1 MLIPKK
7 SYLCE
12 QMFYVLSLH
21 PCLVV
26 KHQIPEDVNLLIHVP
41 VDSGLVSVNI
51 YQMFGFI
58 TRVDKAIWP
67 P

>member
-1 MLIPKK
+1 
-7 SYLCE
+7 
-12 QMFYVLSLH
+12 MFYVLSLH

-41 VDSGLVSVNI
+41 VNSGLVSVKI
-51 YQMFGFI
+51 YQMFGFLN
-58 TRVDKAIWP
+58 RVDKVIWP